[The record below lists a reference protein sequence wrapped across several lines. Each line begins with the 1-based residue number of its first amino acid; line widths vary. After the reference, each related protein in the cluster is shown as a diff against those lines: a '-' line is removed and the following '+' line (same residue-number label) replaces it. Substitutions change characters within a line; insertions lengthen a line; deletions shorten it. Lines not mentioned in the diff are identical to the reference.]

1 MAGEIA
7 IVTIDPETGDVELDL
22 KGFHGKG
29 CGAVQ
34 EAVSKALGGDV
45 TATKQK
51 PEYHELPTKTTCI
64 TR

>member
-1 MAGEIA
+1 MAKILVA
-7 IVTIDPETGDVELDL
+7 TIDPTTGEVEIDL
-22 KGFHGKG
+22 NGYKGKG